1 MTRDQLRASVR
12 NFTRSRYYAGEIVQ
26 FSDSD
31 AAIYLIGR
39 PGDCPPPLDDAQVAV
54 LEEMIARRKA
64 AAAIPSDQLL
74 FADFGMPDP
83 PPAESR
89 AT

>member
-1 MTRDQLRASVR
+1 MTGDQLRASVR

-26 FSDSD
+26 SNDCP
-31 AAIYLIGR
+31 AEIYLIGR
-39 PGDCPPPLDDAQVAV
+39 PGDYPPPLDDAQVAV

-64 AAAIPSDQLL
+64 AIARPSNPLL
-74 FADFGMPDP
+74 AEDFGMPDP
-83 PPAESR
+83 LLAESR